1 VRPHVKERSRIVSY
15 VGIRSCIFTRLK
27 PQNMELLCSNLPF
40 YRRTACMPLGKRLQE
55 NVHSEQKKKKYGGE
69 VWQSARR
76 AGGWGEKNKANSTVE
91 LTSLPRR
98 SIASPGCTFCSSSV
112 SRAHTASLDKKKDKT
127 KKEVLRSSAACEN
140 RVSIH
145 LSRLLDVQ
153 AAAQPARKRSLT
165 YSQLLLRRG
174 RSRHSILED
183 D

>member
-1 VRPHVKERSRIVSY
+1 MRPHVKERPRIVSY

-27 PQNMELLCSNLPF
+27 PQNMELLCSNLLF

-69 VWQSARR
+69 VWQSAR

-112 SRAHTASLDKKKDKT
+112 LWLTLPLWTKKRQDKERSASL
-127 KKEVLRSSAACEN
+127 ERRLRESSFY
-140 RVSIH
+140 
-145 LSRLLDVQ
+145 
-153 AAAQPARKRSLT
+153 PSLT
-165 YSQLLLRRG
+165 AARCTSSCAASAKAFLDLLAAPSAQR
-174 RSRHSILED
+174 
-183 D
+183 

>member
-27 PQNMELLCSNLPF
+27 PQNMELLCSNLLF

-112 SRAHTASLDKKKDKT
+112 SRAHTASLDKEKTRQRKKCFARAPLARIEFLSISHGCSMYKQ
-127 KKEVLRSSAACEN
+127 LRSQRES
-140 RVSIH
+140 V
-145 LSRLLDVQ
+145 
-153 AAAQPARKRSLT
+153 P
-165 YSQLLLRRG
+165 
-174 RSRHSILED
+174 
-183 D
+183 

>member
-1 VRPHVKERSRIVSY
+1 MRPHVKERNRIVSY

-27 PQNMELLCSNLPF
+27 PQNMELLCSNLLF

-76 AGGWGEKNKANSTVE
+76 AGGWGGEKQGKFN
-91 LTSLPRR
+91 R
-98 SIASPGCTFCSSSV
+98 
-112 SRAHTASLDKKKDKT
+112 RAHFSTKAFYCKPGLHFLFVLCPSGSHCLSGQIMDKT